1 MPAQYTLLYTTGI
14 FHSSTVCLLF
24 SGSGDYQAVQ
34 AYQAQRW
41 LPPAVGWS
49 GEYALQEDHLVVRAV
64 AARISLSGPWH
75 PCVIVYH
82 CPDCGIP
89 RIIVRCA
96 DCGIPYT
103 PGLCERNS
111 ENYYTL
117 LNRHLFCL
125 AYRVVHGGPQ
135 KKLRSTRVFQIV
147 SVSLLILVNL
157 TLFLL
162 ILAYLKNLSYCYFL
176 FFYRLLLYCRL
187 ICRIF

>member
-1 MPAQYTLLYTTGI
+1 MPAQYTLHNGYFPQFYCMPII
-14 FHSSTVCLLF
+14 FRLWRL
-24 SGSGDYQAVQ
+24 SGSPGLSGPTLASSSS
-34 AYQAQRW
+34 W
-41 LPPAVGWS
+41 LIWRIRSPRGSPGSADCGIPHIIVLTVTS
-49 GEYALQEDHLVVRAV
+49 
-64 AARISLSGPWH
+64 RISLSGPWH

-125 AYRVVHGGPQ
+125 AYRVHGGPQ
-135 KKLRSTRVFQIV
+135 KKLRSTRVFQ
-147 SVSLLILVNL
+147 LC
-157 TLFLL
+157 LFL
-162 ILAYLKNLSYCYFL
+162 C
-176 FFYRLLLYCRL
+176 
-187 ICRIF
+187 

>member
-1 MPAQYTLLYTTGI
+1 M
-14 FHSSTVCLLF
+14 
-24 SGSGDYQAVQ
+24 
-34 AYQAQRW
+34 
-41 LPPAVGWS
+41 
-49 GEYALQEDHLVVRAV
+49 RAV

-125 AYRVVHGGPQ
+125 AYRVHGGPQ

-176 FFYRLLLYCRL
+176 FLYRLLLYCRL
-187 ICRIF
+187 ICRIFQFVHNFPYCF